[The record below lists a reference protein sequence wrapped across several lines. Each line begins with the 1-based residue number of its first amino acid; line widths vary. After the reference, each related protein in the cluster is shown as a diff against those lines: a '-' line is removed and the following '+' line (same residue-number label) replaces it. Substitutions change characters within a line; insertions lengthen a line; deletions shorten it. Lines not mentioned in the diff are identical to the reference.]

1 MSHHLLDLLNSPFTT
16 ALLATHSLTVAGL
29 VVTAVCAPTARRRQA
44 ALKALAVLLGRPP
57 RPPRPRD

>member
-16 ALLATHSLTVAGL
+16 TLLATHSLTVAGL
-29 VVTAVCAPTARRRQA
+29 VVTAVCAPTTRRRQA

-57 RPPRPRD
+57 RPRD

>member
-1 MSHHLLDLLNSPFTT
+1 MSHHLLDLLNSPFIPT
-16 ALLATHSLTVAGL
+16 LLATHSLTVAGL

-57 RPPRPRD
+57 RPRD